1 MAIIVGDIH
10 GDVEKVKAFLA
21 YRPEEEHVA
30 LGDYLDS
37 YTEPFDRQLECL
49 NLLMN
54 SESVLLLGNHEC
66 HYLKNPLFRFPG
78 YKPEHAEALQN
89 ILEANLGRF
98 KVAYAVDN
106 WLCTHS
112 GVVSDYTEQLNDVT
126 ELADIFNLS
135 WELYLKDRL
144 VNRQQKYPYQ
154 RILEFN
160 HCLFV
165 EGNLLAE
172 NIKQIF
178 GHVEHT
184 RPIVE
189 DNFIALDT
197 TNHDKSCWVFDTAN
211 NKLGRVETKCKGTE
225 WRHLI

>member
-78 YKPEHAEALQN
+78 YKPEHAEVLQN

-112 GVVSDYTEQLNDVT
+112 GVVSDYTEQLSDVT
-126 ELADIFNLS
+126 KLADMFNFS
-135 WELYLKDRL
+135 WELYLKDRKS
-144 VNRQQKYPYQ
+144 KYAYQ

-184 RPIVE
+184 HPIVE
-189 DNFIALDT
+189 DNYITLDT
-197 TNHDKSCWVFDTAN
+197 TNHDKSCWIFDTAG
-211 NKLGRVETKCKGTE
+211 NKLDLVETKCKGTE
-225 WRHLI
+225 SGHLI

>member
-21 YRPEEEHVA
+21 YKPEEEHVA

-37 YTEPFDRQLECL
+37 YSEPVDRQLECL
-49 NLLMN
+49 SLLMN

-112 GVVSDYTEQLNDVT
+112 GVVSDYTEQLSDVT
-126 ELADIFNLS
+126 KLADMFNMS

-144 VNRQQKYPYQ
+144 LNRRAKYAYQ

-160 HCLFV
+160 YCLFV
-165 EGNLLAE
+165 EGNLLAY

-184 RPIVE
+184 HPIVG
-189 DNFIALDT
+189 DNYIALDT
-197 TNHDKSCWVFDTAN
+197 TNYDESCWIFDTAV
-211 NKLGRVETKCKGTE
+211 NKLGCVETKCKRTE